1 MDILFIIVIHYSF
14 GECMIITVA
23 SGKGGVGKTTTTANL
38 GVALSKIGKKVLV
51 VDGDISMANL
61 ALIFGFEKKIPSLHE
76 VLSEE
81 CEVRD
86 AIYKHNSGIFVLP
99 TSLSIEGYK
108 KSDLDI
114 FPDAILEVADDYDYV
129 LIDAPAGLNKDMA
142 IHLAIA
148 DKVLMVLTPELFS
161 IADGLKIK
169 QSTEMAGTS
178 IIGAILNRTG
188 RDYGEMKVDEI
199 EMIVQEKIICAIP
212 EDGNIRNSTLK
223 RRSVLEYDPNSP
235 ASKAYME
242 LALKITGSYVDVNKI
257 EEMYNKN
264 LAKNITSK
272 IKRFFLDLK
281 R

>member
-1 MDILFIIVIHYSF
+1 
-14 GECMIITVA
+14 MIITVA

-38 GVALSKIGKKVLV
+38 GVALSKIGKNVLI

-61 ALIFGFEKKIPSLHE
+61 ALIFGFEKKRPSLHE

-81 CEVRD
+81 CEVGE
-86 AIYKHNSGIFVLP
+86 AIYKHNSGVSVLP
-99 TSLSIEGYK
+99 ASLSIEGYK

-114 FPDAILEVADDYDYV
+114 FPDAISEVADDYDYV
-129 LIDAPAGLNKDMA
+129 LIDAPAGLNRDMA

-148 DKVLMVLTPELFS
+148 DKVLIVLTPELFS

-169 QSTEMAGTS
+169 QSSEMAGTS

-188 RDYGEMKVDEI
+188 RDYGEMKIDEI

-223 RRSVLEYDPNSP
+223 RRSVIEYDPNTP

-242 LALKITGSYVDVNKI
+242 LALKITGSYVSVNKI
-257 EEMYNKN
+257 EEIYNEN
-264 LAKNITSK
+264 LTSK
-272 IKRFFLDLK
+272 IKRFFSKFK